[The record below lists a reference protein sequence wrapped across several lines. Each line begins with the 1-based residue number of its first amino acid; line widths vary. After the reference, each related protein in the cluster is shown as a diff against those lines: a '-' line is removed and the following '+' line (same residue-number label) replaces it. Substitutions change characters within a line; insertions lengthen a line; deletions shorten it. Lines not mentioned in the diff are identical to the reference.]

1 MCPFRRARAA
11 PLNLAG
17 LALAVVA
24 SASLPATTRATPNVP
39 DDKSGYHLFH
49 PTPAPLLRD
58 LSTDRPDITES
69 PHTVDAGRFQL
80 ELEVASFSEDESPS
94 GRAESVGILGVNAK
108 AGLLPSVDL
117 QLVAGFVR
125 QDFAGDSPGLD
136 EEASGLTDLT
146 VRLKWNLWGNDQGAT
161 ALALMPFVTLPT
173 GADGLT
179 SDAVEGGLIAPFGF
193 SLPAEFNMGLMA
205 EADWIHDADGSG
217 HHLEWLTTATLGR
230 GLLGALGAFVEIAA
244 SFRDPDEGD
253 WVGTADAG
261 LTYGFTPNIQLDA
274 GVFLGLSEDADG
286 GTFFLGLSLRR

>member
-1 MCPFRRARAA
+1 MHPLRRARAA
-11 PLNLAG
+11 LLNLAG
-17 LALAVVA
+17 LALATA
-24 SASLPATTRATPNVP
+24 GSASLPGIATAAPNVP

-80 ELEVASFSEDESPS
+80 ELEVASFSRDESQS
-94 GRAESVGILGVNAK
+94 GRGENVGILGVNAK

-125 QDFAGDSPGLD
+125 QDFSGDSPGLD
-136 EEASGLTDLT
+136 EDASGITDLT
-146 VRLKWNLWGNDQGAT
+146 VRLKWNLWGNDRGAT
-161 ALALMPFVTLPT
+161 ALALMPFITLPT
-173 GADGLT
+173 GSTDLT

-205 EADWIHDADGSG
+205 EADWIQDADGSG
-217 HHLEWLTTATLGR
+217 HHLAWVTTATLGR
-230 GLLGALGAFVEIAA
+230 GVVGSLGAFVEVAA
-244 SFRDPDEGD
+244 GFRPPEEGD

-261 LTYGFTPNIQLDA
+261 LTYGFTPNVQLDA
-274 GVFLGLSEDADG
+274 GVFLGFSEDADG